1 MTVRLPDILH
11 EMEIKSSFQTRLI
24 IYLFIRQ
31 VSDLY
36 DRL

>member
-11 EMEIKSSFQTRLI
+11 EMEIKSRFRIHLI